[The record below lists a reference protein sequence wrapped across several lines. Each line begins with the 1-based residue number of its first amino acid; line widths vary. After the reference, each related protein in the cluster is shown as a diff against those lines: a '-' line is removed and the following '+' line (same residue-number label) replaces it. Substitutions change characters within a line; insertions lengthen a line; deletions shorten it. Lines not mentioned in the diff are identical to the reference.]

1 MTPPPDS
8 PPLVAMRGIV
18 KDFPGVRANDG
29 VDFGLRRGEIH
40 ALLGENG
47 AGKTTLMNV
56 LSGLYRPD
64 AGAIELE
71 GERVE
76 LRSPRAAIDRGIGM
90 VHQHFRL
97 IDRFTVAENVTLG
110 WNAPRTLIRP
120 RPLEREIARLSE
132 TYRMAVDPGRPVWQ
146 LSVGEQQR
154 VEILKNLH
162 RDARVLVLD
171 EPTAVLTHQEAEEL
185 FASLRAMAAEGRGV
199 VFISHKLREVM
210 AVADRVTVLRG
221 GRVAGT
227 VARAETSQQELARL
241 MFGHEVGEPVHPRE
255 HEPGEPVLVL
265 AGLEARDERGLLALR
280 GTDLELRAG
289 EILGIAGVA
298 GNGQVALAETI
309 VGLRPAVAGSIRF
322 RADEI
327 THWPVARRIEAG
339 IGYSPEDRLR
349 HGVAPTLSLVDNLV
363 AKAYRKPPVGG
374 RFLVDRRAARR
385 TAETLVRRFHV
396 RGADLDAPAGSLSG
410 GNVQKL
416 VLGRELAADPWVL
429 VAAQPTRGLD
439 LEAAEATRRLLIEHR
454 DRGRAVLLISEDLEE
469 LLAVCDRIGVI
480 YEGVV
485 SETFSAGQADVEQL
499 GLLMAGRAA

>member
-1 MTPPPDS
+1 MRGESNQPA
-8 PPLVAMRGIV
+8 LVVMRGIV

-29 VDFGLRRGEIH
+29 VDFELRRGEIH

-56 LSGLYRPD
+56 LAGLYRPD
-64 AGAIELE
+64 AGSIEID
-71 GERVE
+71 GTPVE

-110 WNAPRTLIRP
+110 WHTPRALVRP
-120 RPLEREIARLSE
+120 RPLEREIARLSAA
-132 TYRMAVDPGRPVWQ
+132 YRMAVDPGRPVWQ

-162 RDARVLVLD
+162 RDATLLVLD

-185 FASLRAMAAEGRGV
+185 FASLRAMAGEGRGV

-210 AVADRVTVLRG
+210 AVADRVTVLRR
-221 GRVAGT
+221 GRVVAT
-227 VARAETSQQELARL
+227 VARSETSQPELARL
-241 MFGHEVGEPVHPRE
+241 MFGHELPEPAHPSE
-255 HEPGEPVLVL
+255 GEPGEPVLVL
-265 AGLEARDERGLLALR
+265 SGLQAHDERGLLALR
-280 GTDLELRAG
+280 GTNLEVHGG

-298 GNGQVALAETI
+298 GNGQVALAEAI
-309 VGLRPAVAGSIRF
+309 LGLRPTVAGSVRF
-322 RADEI
+322 RGADI
-327 THWPVARRIEAG
+327 TRWSAAKRIEAG

-363 AKAYRKPPVGG
+363 AKAYRSAPVGG
-374 RFLVDRRAARR
+374 RVLVDRRAARR
-385 TAETLVRRFHV
+385 LAQELVTRYDV
-396 RGADLDAPAGSLSG
+396 RGAKLDAPAGSLSG

-416 VLGRELAADPWVL
+416 VLARELAADPWLL

-439 LEAAEATRRLLIEHR
+439 VGAAEATRKLLLEHR
-454 DRGRAVLLISEDLEE
+454 NRGRAVLLVSEDLEE
-469 LLAVCDRIGVI
+469 LLAVCDRIAVI
-480 YEGVV
+480 YEGAITGVFAAA
-485 SETFSAGQADVEQL
+485 EADTERL
-499 GLLMAGRAA
+499 GLLMAGKAA

>member
-1 MTPPPDS
+1 VTTTPS
-8 PPLVAMRGIV
+8 PTPLVAMRGIV

-29 VDFGLRRGEIH
+29 VDFELRRGEIH

-56 LSGLYRPD
+56 LTGLYRPD
-64 AGAIELE
+64 AGSIELE
-71 GERVE
+71 GERVA

-110 WNAPRTLIRP
+110 WHAPRTLIRQ
-120 RPLEREIARLSE
+120 RPLEREIARLSD

-162 RDARVLVLD
+162 RNARVLVLD

-210 AVADRVTVLRG
+210 AVADRITVLRG
-221 GRVAGT
+221 GRVAAT
-227 VARAETSQQELARL
+227 VARAETSQPELARL

-255 HEPGEPVLVL
+255 HDPGEPVLEL
-265 AGLEARDERGLLALR
+265 AGLEARDERGLPALR
-280 GTDLELRAG
+280 GTDLEVRAG

-309 VGLRPAVAGSIRF
+309 VGLRPAAGGSIRF
-322 RADEI
+322 RGKDV
-327 THWPVARRIEAG
+327 TDWPVARRIEAG

-363 AKAYRKPPVGG
+363 AKAYRKAPVGG
-374 RFLVDRRAARR
+374 RFLVDRGAARR
-385 TAETLVRRFHV
+385 MADALVRRFHV

-439 LEAAEATRRLLIEHR
+439 LEAAEETRRLLIEHR
-454 DRGRAVLLISEDLEE
+454 DRGRAVIFISEDLEE
-469 LLAVCDRIGVI
+469 VLAVCDRIGVI

-485 SETFSAGQADVEQL
+485 GEPLPAAQADVEQL